1 MFWRKGQQEGWQKG
15 LSYPRSPDQ
24 GRGGGGA
31 VGRCAAILQ
40 KGEYKTERSLG
51 GCPPPGEVAEERAGL
66 RRVCGICLGCNACQ
80 QTPWRASGRLGA
92 VAVWVPGESGKN
104 RSAGGRMRTS
114 FLFMASSP
122 LKVYFYV
129 CLMMYIKLGRQ
140 HLFIIINKR
149 SLGCVHNPVCGPSIL
164 VGRAIQSPAPA
175 APDGERAPVTGGRAP
190 DGSMGDL
197 GA

>member
-1 MFWRKGQQEGWQKG
+1 M
-15 LSYPRSPDQ
+15 SYPRSPDQ

-40 KGEYKTERSLG
+40 KGEYKTERSPG

-164 VGRAIQSPAPA
+164 VGRAIQSPAPRRPRRGA
-175 APDGERAPVTGGRAP
+175 GPCHRREGPRWQHGRPGSVTVGRRLLLP
-190 DGSMGDL
+190 RS
-197 GA
+197 